1 MESVALKIEN
11 TIFKSNP
18 GKIFF
23 AEDFVELGSSDNI
36 RQILFR
42 LEQEGRIERIAHGI
56 YVNPKTDKLLGTL
69 YPTVEEIAKE
79 IARRDKAR
87 IAPTGVFALYQLG
100 LTTQIPL
107 NLVYLTDGAPRDIKI
122 GKRKL
127 KFRRTVPKSFAVKDP
142 LLHLIV
148 QAFREIGQ
156 KNTVPSFLDKIQESI
171 LKLDR
176 KDLDSQ
182 LRFAP
187 VWIQKQIISLHNQR
201 TTSS

>member
-1 MESVALKIEN
+1 MESVANKIEN
-11 TIFKSNP
+11 AIFKSDT

-56 YVNPKTDKLLGTL
+56 YVNPKKDKLLGPL

-87 IAPTGVFALYQLG
+87 IAPTGVFALSQLG
-100 LTTQIPL
+100 LTTQVPL
-107 NLVYLTDGAPRDIKI
+107 NRVYLTDGAPRDIKI
-122 GKRKL
+122 GNL
-127 KFRRTVPKSFAVKDP
+127 KIKFKRTVPKSFAIKDP

-148 QAFREIGQ
+148 QAFKEIGQ
-156 KNTVPSFLDKIQESI
+156 ENANPSFLGKIKRTISE
-171 LKLDR
+171 LDQMV
-176 KDLDSQ
+176 LDSQ

-187 VWIQKQIISLHNQR
+187 VWIQKQVLNLYDEKIYGD
-201 TTSS
+201 

>member
-1 MESVALKIEN
+1 MESVAGKIEN
-11 TIFKSNP
+11 TISKSTT
-18 GKIFF
+18 GTIFF
-23 AEDFVELGSSDNI
+23 AEDFVEFGSSDNI

-122 GKRKL
+122 GKRKI
-127 KFRRTVPKSFAVKDP
+127 KFKKTVPKSFAIKEP
-142 LLHLIV
+142 LLQLIV
-148 QAFREIGQ
+148 QAFKETGQ
-156 KNTVPSFLDKIQESI
+156 KNADPSFLDKIQKSVS
-171 LKLDR
+171 KLDR

-187 VWIQKQIISLHNQR
+187 VWIQKQIINLYNQK
-201 TTSS
+201 